1 MQHNFRRMFNI
12 ILALVV
18 VLVIV
23 AISGSRLYTDWLWF
37 QSLNYQ
43 SVFMTI
49 VVSDIG
55 LRVVVGVVFFLLLF
69 INLLFTLGPL
79 LKAAQNAAVFKEEN
93 VLTIQSSPWS
103 QFLTKRLLLV
113 GFFVLSLVMAFLF
126 SFSVVGD
133 WVTLQKFLHPTS
145 FGTVDPVFQKDIGF
159 YVFKL
164 PFYEF
169 LYSLASWAII
179 IIAFWVSMVYLL
191 INFTQGQAG
200 NLLKS
205 ISARYHLSFL
215 AALFFGLKALGYKL
229 DQYALLYSH
238 QGAVW
243 GPGYTAT
250 HATIVAYK
258 VLTVIA
264 LLCALAILINLF
276 LRRFRLVVYSIGVL
290 LLASV
295 FLVGIIPSLVQKF
308 VVQPNEIVRES
319 PYLERNIQYTRMAYN
334 LNAIE
339 KKDFPAG
346 RTLTANDITSN
357 KDTIDNVRLWDWGP
371 LMQTYAQLQ
380 EMRLYYEFK
389 DIDVDRYTVDG
400 QYRQVML
407 GAREMNQERLSSQ
420 AKTWVNQRLIYT
432 HGYGIAM
439 SPVNSLSGEGLP
451 TFFLKDIPP
460 VTQTDLKVERP
471 EIYYGELADNY
482 VIVNTATQ
490 EFNFP
495 KGDENEYSNY
505 QGDSGVKI
513 DNFWRRFMFAFSLGD
528 YKLLLSNEVDNNSR
542 VLYYRNIKQRV
553 AKVAPFLQ
561 FDNDPYVVLSE
572 GKLYWMWDAYTNTDR
587 YPYSEPYDKVNNYI
601 RNSAK
606 IVVDA
611 YSGKIDFYISDQN
624 DPLVMT
630 YSKIFPGLFKPLE
643 GMPEDLRRHIRYPVD
658 YFKIQA
664 NMYAVYHMEESQV
677 FYNREDK
684 WNVATEIANQEEKT
698 MEPYYTIIELPG
710 TDRPEFVLI
719 LPFTPQ
725 NKKNMIAW
733 LAANSDGEDYGKI
746 LSYSFPKQE
755 LVYGPTQVEARI
767 SQDTV
772 ISQQLSLWDQRGSSV
787 IRGNLLAIPIKDS
800 LLYVEP
806 LYLQAE
812 QSKMPELRRV
822 IVAHGDT
829 VVMEPTLE
837 LALDKIFGSGQGTG
851 VPVELQ
857 PEPGTQQPEASV
869 AELAKKADQLYDEAQ
884 NKLKAGDW
892 AGYGDALSSLK
903 QTLSDLVD
911 KSGQ

>member
-1 MQHNFRRMFNI
+1 MQHNFRRVFNV
-12 ILALVV
+12 ILALLV
-18 VLVIV
+18 VLIF
-23 AISGSRLYTDWLWF
+23 ASISGARLYTDWLWF

-55 LRVVVGVVFFLLLF
+55 LRIVVGVVFFLLLF
-69 INLLFTLGPL
+69 FNLLFTLGPL
-79 LKAAQNAAVFKEEN
+79 LKAAQNAAVYKEAN

-103 QFLTKRLLLV
+103 QFLTKRLILTA
-113 GFFVLSLVMAFLF
+113 FTVLSLIMAFLF

-145 FGTVDPVFQKDIGF
+145 FGTIEPVFQKDIGF
-159 YVFKL
+159 YVFQL

-169 LYSLASWAII
+169 LYNLASWAIL
-179 IIAFWVSMVYLL
+179 IIAFWVAMVYLL
-191 INFTQGQAG
+191 VNITQGHVG
-200 NLLKS
+200 KLLNS

-215 AALFFGLKALGYKL
+215 AALFFGLKALGYQL
-229 DQYALLYSH
+229 EQYALLYTH
-238 QGAVW
+238 NGAVW

-258 VLTVIA
+258 VLAVIA
-264 LLCALAILINLF
+264 LLCALAILVNLF
-276 LRRFRLVVYSIGVL
+276 LRRFRLVVYSIGFLV
-290 LLASV
+290 LASV
-295 FLVGIIPSLVQKF
+295 LLSGIYPSLVQKF
-308 VVQPNEIVRES
+308 VVQPNEIAMES
-319 PYLERNIQYTRMAYN
+319 PYLQRNIQYTRMAYN
-334 LNAIE
+334 LDTIE
-339 KKDFPAG
+339 KKSFPAG
-346 RTLTANDITSN
+346 RILTADDIRAN
-357 KDTIDNVRLWDWGP
+357 KDTIDNVRLWDWAP

-389 DIDVDRYTVDG
+389 DIDIDRYVVDG

-407 GAREMNQERLSSQ
+407 GARELNQERLSSQ
-420 AKTWVNQRLIYT
+420 AKTWINQRLKYT
-432 HGYGIAM
+432 HGYGVAM
-439 SPVNSLSGEGLP
+439 SPVNASSGEGLP

-460 VTQTDLKVERP
+460 VSQTDLKVDRP
-471 EIYYGELADNY
+471 EIYYGEVADNY
-482 VIVNTATQ
+482 VIVNTASP
-490 EFNFP
+490 EFNYP
-495 KGDENEYSNY
+495 KGDENEYSTY
-505 QGDSGVKI
+505 EGDGGVKI
-513 DNFWRRFMFAFSLGD
+513 GNFWRRLMFAFSLGD
-528 YKLLLSNEVDNNSR
+528 YKLLLSSEVDNNSR
-542 VLYYRNIKQRV
+542 VLYYRSIKQRV
-553 AKVAPFLQ
+553 TKIAPFVQL
-561 FDNDPYVVLSE
+561 DNDPYVVLSE
-572 GKLYWMWDAYTNTDR
+572 GKLYWMWDAYTNTDK

-601 RNSAK
+601 RNSVK
-606 IVVDA
+606 VVVDA
-611 YSGKIDFYISDQN
+611 YSGKVDFFISDQN

-643 GMPEDLRRHIRYPVD
+643 GMPEDLMKHVRYPVD

-664 NMYAVYHMEESQV
+664 NMYAVYHMEEPQV

-684 WNVATEIANQEEKT
+684 WNIATEITEKEEKP
-698 MEPYYTIIELPG
+698 MEPYYTIIKLPG
-710 TDRPEFVLI
+710 ANQPEFVLI

-733 LAANSDGEDYGKI
+733 LAAKSDGEDYGKFI
-746 LSYSFPKQE
+746 SYSFPKQE

-772 ISQQLSLWDQRGSSV
+772 ISQQVSLWDQRGSKV
-787 IRGNLLAIPIKDS
+787 IRGNLLAIPIKDA

-837 LALDKIFGSGQGTG
+837 LALDKVFGMGTG
-851 VPVELQ
+851 AGKPTVVQ
-857 PEPGTQQPEASV
+857 PEPGVQQPAASV
-869 AELAKKADQLYDEAQ
+869 AELAKKADQIYDEAQ

-892 AGYGDALSSLK
+892 VGYGDALSRLK
-903 QTLSDLVD
+903 QTLSDLVE
-911 KSGQ
+911 KSGT